1 MGTFR
6 VRIDVG
12 DLQGTRYEAVDAL
25 VDTGAS
31 HTAAPA
37 SFLRRLGI
45 EPYQKGSFQL
55 ADGRLVEL
63 DIGHTWVRVD
73 GEQAITQVVFA
84 EEGTQPLLGAVTLEQ
99 LGLGID
105 PIRRRLMPVPR
116 LQM

>member
-1 MGTFR
+1 MGVFH
-6 VRIDVG
+6 VRIEVG
-12 DLQGTRYEAVDAL
+12 DPQGTRFQAVDAL

-37 SFLRRLGI
+37 SLLRRLGI
-45 EPYQKGSFQL
+45 EPYQRGSFQL

-63 DIGHTWVRVD
+63 DIGQTWVRVD

-84 EEGTQPLLGAVTLEQ
+84 DEGTQPLLGAVTLEQ

-105 PIRRRLMPVPR
+105 PIRRQLIPVPR
-116 LQM
+116 LLM